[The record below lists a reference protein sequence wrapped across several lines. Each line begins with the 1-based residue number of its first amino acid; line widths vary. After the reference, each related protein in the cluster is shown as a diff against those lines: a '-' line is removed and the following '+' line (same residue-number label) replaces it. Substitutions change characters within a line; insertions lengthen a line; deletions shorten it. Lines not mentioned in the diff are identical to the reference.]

1 MPRRRLQESLEDLE
15 RELERAETLDA
26 AARQRLDQLL
36 TEARRVLEAS
46 REDDEEPSLLD
57 RLREATREF
66 EEEHPALAETVGRLA
81 TALSNMGI

>member
-1 MPRRRLQESLEDLE
+1 MPTSRLRETLQELEQ
-15 RELERAETLDA
+15 ELERAEALDA
-26 AARQRLDQLL
+26 G
-36 TEARRVLEAS
+36 S
-46 REDDEEPSLLD
+46 RERLERVVDEVRELLERTQERDEEPSLLE